1 MDKSADRTESGG
13 VREILSLIPQEYR
26 KGCINVALLVPVKAV
41 LDLIGVAVL
50 LPVMM
55 LVLDPEKLQASLLG
69 SVSEY
74 LDFGSQ
80 VKFTAFVILS
90 VIAVLLVKIFLS
102 ILITNYQKK
111 FLLGLYRN
119 LSSKLFVS
127 LFSRGLIYIKNQNS
141 SRMTFNVIG
150 VCYNFVM
157 SYLGGWMGLVGE
169 VAFVIL
175 LLTGLFI
182 YSAKATA
189 MAICAFIPVMILY
202 ILLIRKP
209 LRDMSRKENEMR
221 REQNKMLYEAF
232 RGYSEV
238 QVNDAFPQIQRRF
251 KEGLNEISRYRIRS
265 GIIQSIP
272 SYMLE
277 MSVVMVVA
285 ILMMFNFYS
294 TTKISVLF
302 LGVFSVALL
311 KLLPAI
317 RGIMGSITSISVTR
331 YTCEV
336 IADIKTPA
344 SYKLLHKQS
353 VPPIEFDKE
362 ISVDNLSFQFPDDEK
377 PLFENLT
384 FSIPKGCRFG
394 IKGRTGSG
402 KTTLF
407 NILLGLYIPKEGGV
421 SIDGV
426 PITLDNVARWHKI
439 IGYVPQEVFV
449 ADTTIL
455 ENVAL
460 GLDMSDVDR
469 DKAMAAIEQAS
480 LGDFVASL
488 PDGIDSKIG
497 ENGCRLS
504 GGQRQRL
511 GIARALYKDAQV
523 LFFDEATSALDNQT
537 ENEVNKAI
545 ATLSETHS
553 RLTVIV
559 ISHRDSTLSFCDHIL
574 EIG

>member
-1 MDKSADRTESGG
+1 M
-13 VREILSLIPQEYR
+13 
-26 KGCINVALLVPVKAV
+26 ALLVPVKAV
-41 LDLIGVAVL
+41 LDLVGVAVL

-55 LVLDPEKLQASLLG
+55 LVLEPDKLRTSFLG
-69 SVSEY
+69 KLTQY

-80 VKFTAFVILS
+80 IRFTAFIILS
-90 VIAVLLVKIFLS
+90 VVAILVVKICLS
-102 ILITNYQKK
+102 ILISNYQKK
-111 FLLGLYRN
+111 FLLSLYRN
-119 LSSKLFVS
+119 LSSRLFVS
-127 LFSRGLIYIKNQNS
+127 LFSRGLMYIKNQNS

-150 VCYNFVM
+150 VCFNFVM

-169 VAFVIL
+169 VAFAAL
-175 LLTGLFI
+175 LLSGLFI
-182 YSAKATA
+182 YSPKATA
-189 MAICAFIPVMILY
+189 MALCAFIPVMVLY
-202 ILLIRKP
+202 VLLIRKP
-209 LRDMSRKENEMR
+209 LREMSRKENDMH

-251 KEGLNEISRYRIRS
+251 KEGLDEISRYRIRS

-277 MSVVMVVA
+277 LSIVMVIAV
-285 ILMMFNFYS
+285 LMVFNFYS
-294 TTKISVLF
+294 STKISVLF

-317 RGIMGSITSISVTR
+317 RGILSSITAISLTR

-344 SYKLLHKQS
+344 SYRLLHSQA
-353 VPPIEFDKE
+353 VQPMVFEKE
-362 ISVDNLSFQFPDDEK
+362 IAVKSLSFQFPDDEA
-377 PLFENLT
+377 PLFENLS

-407 NILLGLYIPKEGGV
+407 NILLGLYIPKDGMV
-421 SIDGV
+421 SIDSV
-426 PITLDNVARWHKI
+426 PITLDNVAGWHKI

-455 ENVAL
+455 ENIAL
-460 GLDMSDVDR
+460 GLDKADIDR
-469 DKAMAAIEQAS
+469 QKAMTALEQAS
-480 LGDFVASL
+480 LGEFVASL

-497 ENGCRLS
+497 ENGCRMS

-523 LFFDEATSALDNQT
+523 LFFDEATSALDSKT
-537 ENEVNKAI
+537 ESEVNQAI
-545 ATLSETHS
+545 ATLSQTHS

-559 ISHRDSTLSFCDHIL
+559 ISHRDSTLSFCDQIL
-574 EIG
+574 EIQ